1 MVYFFDSHAHYD
13 QKRFDDDREA
23 VIASLQ
29 PNGVGAVLNS
39 ASDIASSEAALLLA
53 QKHRFFRASAGVH
66 PHSAAELDDN
76 ALLKIEQL
84 CREPEVVAI
93 GEIGLDYYYNYAPKE
108 VQLIAFRRQLELAH
122 ELGYPV
128 IIHSRD
134 AAQDTFDLVKEFHP
148 RGVVHCF
155 SGSAELAREY
165 AAMGLYLGFTGA
177 ITFQNAKKPFSAAA
191 AVPRSQLLI
200 ETDCPYMA
208 PVPFRG
214 QRCDSTML
222 PATAAM
228 LAAAQ
233 NCDVET
239 LARATWDNAVNCFSL
254 ENWQPQLG
262 FSD

>member
-1 MVYFFDSHAHYD
+1 MACFFDSHAHYD

-23 VIASLQ
+23 VIASLR

-39 ASDIASSEAALLLA
+39 ASDIASSEAALSLA
-53 QKHRFFRASAGVH
+53 KQHLFFRASAGVH
-66 PHSAAELDDN
+66 PHAAAELDDA

-84 CREPEVVAI
+84 CRAPEVVAI
-93 GEIGLDYYYNYAPKE
+93 GEIGLDYYYDYAPRE
-108 VQLIAFRRQLELAH
+108 VQKEAFRRQLALAQELA
-122 ELGYPV
+122 YPV

-134 AAQDTFDLVKEFHP
+134 AAQDTFELVKEFRP

-177 ITFQNAKKPFSAAA
+177 ITFQNAKKPFAAA
-191 AVPRSQLLI
+191 AATPLSQLLI

-208 PVPFRG
+208 PVPYRG
-214 QRCDSTML
+214 QRSDSTML
-222 PATAAM
+222 SATAAM
-228 LAAAQ
+228 LAATQ

-239 LARATWDNAVNCFSL
+239 IARATWQNAMRCFSL
-254 ENWQPQLG
+254 EDWNPQP
-262 FSD
+262 